1 MNKLDHY
8 PDLMDIKQV
17 AEVLSIA
24 KPFARQLCLRNKIKY
39 IRIGWLYKVDKS
51 DLIDFINKNKSQGGQ
66 L

>member
-17 AEVLSIA
+17 AEVLSIS